1 MDEKKLKA
9 LADELAKGL
18 KTEADLN
25 QFSRMLTKL
34 TVETALNAELTD
46 HPGHEKNATKSGSNT
61 RNGYSSKT
69 LLCDDGEIE
78 LNTPR
83 DRENTFEPQLI
94 KKNQTRITQM
104 DSQILSLYAKGMTT
118 REIVAT
124 FKEMYDADVS
134 PTLISKVTDA
144 VKEQVTEW
152 QNRQLDALYP
162 IVYMDCIVVKVR
174 QNGSVINKAV
184 FLALGIN
191 TEGQKEL
198 LGMWLAENE
207 GAKFWLS
214 VLTELKNCGLQDI
227 LIACVDCLKGF
238 PDAINS
244 VYPQTHIQRSIIHMV
259 RNSLKYV
266 SWKDYKAVR
275 HQRTEGGLS
284 GPDRRGGAD
293 GAGCVRGQ
301 VGRQIPVNQQKLAC
315 APGKSEHVLR
325 LPAGYPQGHLHHE
338 CHRIAE
344 QRDPCGD
351 KETQSVPDR
360 RLGSE
365 GCLSGDQRCLKK
377 WSMPIQNWRLAMS
390 RFIIAFSDRLSDHL

>member
-9 LADELAKGL
+9 LAAELAKGL

-46 HPGHEKNATKSGSNT
+46 HLGHEKNAPKTGSNT

-69 LLCDDGEIE
+69 VLCDDGEIE

-94 KKNQTRITQM
+94 KKHQTRITQM

-174 QNGSVINKAV
+174 QDGSVINKAV

-214 VLTELKNCGLQDI
+214 VLTEMKNRGLQDI
-227 LIACVDCLKGF
+227 LIACVDGLKGF

-244 VYPQTHIQRSIIHMV
+244 VFPQTHIQLCIIHMV

-266 SWKDYKAVR
+266 SWKDYKVVTRGLKAVY
-275 HQRTEGGLS
+275 QAPTEEAALMAL
-284 GPDRRGGAD
+284 DAF
-293 GAGCVRGQ
+293 AGEWDD
-301 VGRQIPVNQQKLAC
+301 K
-315 APGKSEHVLR
+315 
-325 LPAGYPQGHLHHE
+325 YPQISKSWRAHWENLNTLFSYPPDIRKAIYTTNAIE
-338 CHRIAE
+338 SLN
-344 QRDPCGD
+344 
-351 KETQSVPDR
+351 SVIRAAIKKRKVFPTDDSVR
-360 RLGSE
+360 KVIYLAIKDAS
-365 GCLSGDQRCLKK
+365 KK

-390 RFIIAFSDRLSDHL
+390 RFIIEFGDRLSDHL

>member
-9 LADELAKGL
+9 LAAELAKGL

-25 QFSRMLTKL
+25 AFSRMLTKL

-46 HPGHEKNATKSGSNT
+46 HLGHEKNAPKSGSNT

-134 PTLISKVTDA
+134 PALISKVTDA

-152 QNRQLDALYP
+152 QNRPLDALYP
-162 IVYMDCIVVKVR
+162 IVYLDCIVVKVR
-174 QNGSVINKAV
+174 HGGSVINKAI

-191 TEGQKEL
+191 MEGQKEL
-198 LGMWLAENE
+198 LGMWMAENE
-207 GAKFWLS
+207 GAKFWLN
-214 VLTELKNCGLQDI
+214 VLTELKNRGLQDI
-227 LIACVDCLKGF
+227 LIACVDGLKGF
-238 PDAINS
+238 PEAINS
-244 VYPQTHIQRSIIHMV
+244 VYPQTHIQLCIIHMV

-266 SWKDYKAVR
+266 SWKDYKAVTSGLKTVY
-275 HQRTEGGLS
+275 QAPTEGAALMALDNFAAAWDDKY
-284 GPDRRGGAD
+284 P
-293 GAGCVRGQ
+293 
-301 VGRQIPVNQQKLAC
+301 QIS
-315 APGKSEHVLR
+315 KSWRAHWENLNTFF
-325 LPAGYPQGHLHHE
+325 GYPPDIRKAIYTTNAIESLN
-338 CHRIAE
+338 
-344 QRDPCGD
+344 
-351 KETQSVPDR
+351 SVIRAAIKKRKVFPTDDSVR
-360 RLGSE
+360 KVIYLALKDAS
-365 GCLSGDQRCLKK
+365 KK
-377 WSMPIQNWRLAMS
+377 WSMPIHNWRLAMS
-390 RFIIAFSDRLSDHL
+390 RFIIEFGDRLSDHL

>member
-9 LADELAKGL
+9 LAAELAKGL

-46 HPGHEKNATKSGSNT
+46 HLGHEKNAPKTGSNT

-94 KKNQTRITQM
+94 KKHQTRITQM

-152 QNRQLDALYP
+152 QSRQLDALYP

-214 VLTELKNCGLQDI
+214 VLTELKNRGLQDI
-227 LIACVDCLKGF
+227 LIACVDGLKGF

-244 VYPQTHIQRSIIHMV
+244 VFPQTHIQLCIIHMV

-266 SWKDYKAVR
+266 SWKDYKAVTSGLKTVY
-275 HQRTEGGLS
+275 QAPTEESALMAL
-284 GPDRRGGAD
+284 DAFAKVWD
-293 GAGCVRGQ
+293 D
-301 VGRQIPVNQQKLAC
+301 K
-315 APGKSEHVLR
+315 
-325 LPAGYPQGHLHHE
+325 YPQISKSWRAHWENLNTLFSYPPDIRKAIYTTNAIE
-338 CHRIAE
+338 SLN
-344 QRDPCGD
+344 
-351 KETQSVPDR
+351 SVIRAAIKKRKVFPTDDSVR
-360 RLGSE
+360 KVIYLAIKDAS
-365 GCLSGDQRCLKK
+365 KK

-390 RFIIAFSDRLSDHL
+390 RFIIEFGDRLSDHL

>member
-9 LADELAKGL
+9 LAAELAKGL

-25 QFSRMLTKL
+25 AFSRMLTKL

-46 HPGHEKNATKSGSNT
+46 HLGHEKNAPKTGSNT

-94 KKNQTRITQM
+94 KKHQTRITQM

-214 VLTELKNCGLQDI
+214 VLTELKNRGLQDI
-227 LIACVDCLKGF
+227 LIACVDGLKGF

-244 VYPQTHIQRSIIHMV
+244 VYPQTHIQLCIIHMV

-266 SWKDYKAVR
+266 SWKDYKAVTSGLKVVY
-275 HQRTEGGLS
+275 QAPTEEAALMAL
-284 GPDRRGGAD
+284 DAFAKVWD
-293 GAGCVRGQ
+293 D
-301 VGRQIPVNQQKLAC
+301 K
-315 APGKSEHVLR
+315 
-325 LPAGYPQGHLHHE
+325 YPQISKSWCAHWENLNTFFNYPPDIRRAIYTTNAIE
-338 CHRIAE
+338 SLN
-344 QRDPCGD
+344 
-351 KETQSVPDR
+351 SVIRAAIKKRKVFPTDDSVR
-360 RLGSE
+360 KVIYLAIKDAS
-365 GCLSGDQRCLKK
+365 KK

-390 RFIIAFSDRLSDHL
+390 RFIIEFGDRLSDHL

>member
-1 MDEKKLKA
+1 MPVFDIFTPTTETGKLWTKKKLKA
-9 LADELAKGL
+9 LAAELAKGL

-25 QFSRMLTKL
+25 AFSRMLTKL
-34 TVETALNAELTD
+34 TVETALNAELTE
-46 HPGHEKNATKSGSNT
+46 HLGHEKNTPKSGSNT

-144 VKEQVTEW
+144 VKEQVAEW

-214 VLTELKNCGLQDI
+214 VLTELKNRGLQDI
-227 LIACVDCLKGF
+227 LIACVDGLKGF

-244 VYPQTHIQRSIIHMV
+244 VYPQTHIQLCIIHMV

-266 SWKDYKAVR
+266 SWKDYKAVTSGLKMVY
-275 HQRTEGGLS
+275 QAPTEEAALMAL
-284 GPDRRGGAD
+284 DKFAEAWD
-293 GAGCVRGQ
+293 D
-301 VGRQIPVNQQKLAC
+301 K
-315 APGKSEHVLR
+315 
-325 LPAGYPQGHLHHE
+325 YPQ
-338 CHRIAE
+338 IS
-344 QRDPCGD
+344 
-351 KETQSVPDR
+351 KS
-360 RLGSE
+360 
-365 GCLSGDQRCLKK
+365 
-377 WSMPIQNWRLAMS
+377 WRTHWENLNT
-390 RFIIAFSDRLSDHL
+390 F

>member
-9 LADELAKGL
+9 LATELAKGL

-46 HPGHEKNATKSGSNT
+46 HLGYEKNAPKLGSNT
-61 RNGYSSKT
+61 RNGYSTKT
-69 LLCDDGEIE
+69 VLSDEGEIE
-78 LNTPR
+78 LSTPR

-124 FKEMYDADVS
+124 FREMYDADVS

-144 VKEQVTEW
+144 VKEQVAEW
-152 QNRQLDALYP
+152 QNRPLDAIYP
-162 IVYMDCIVVKVR
+162 IVYLDCIVVKVR
-174 QNGSVINKAV
+174 HNGSVINKSV

-191 TEGQKEL
+191 TEGRKEL

-207 GAKFWLS
+207 GAKFWLN
-214 VLTELKNCGLQDI
+214 VLTELKNRGLQDI
-227 LIACVDCLKGF
+227 LIACVDGLKGF

-244 VYPQTHIQRSIIHMV
+244 VYPQTHIQLCIIHMV

-266 SWKDYKAVR
+266 SWKDYKDITSGLKAVYR
-275 HQRTEGGLS
+275 APTEQAALMALETFAGVWDEKYPQISKSWRTHWENL
-284 GPDRRGGAD
+284 
-293 GAGCVRGQ
+293 
-301 VGRQIPVNQQKLAC
+301 NTFF
-315 APGKSEHVLR
+315 
-325 LPAGYPQGHLHHE
+325 GYPPDIRKAIYTTNAIESLNSVIRQAIKKRNVFPTDDSVRKVIYLA
-338 CHRIAE
+338 I
-344 QRDPCGD
+344 
-351 KETQSVPDR
+351 QSA
-360 RLGSE
+360 S
-365 GCLSGDQRCLKK
+365 KK

-390 RFIIAFSDRLSDHL
+390 RFIIEFGDRLSAHL

>member
-9 LADELAKGL
+9 LAAELAKGL

-25 QFSRMLTKL
+25 AFSRMLTKL
-34 TVETALNAELTD
+34 TVETALNAELTE
-46 HPGHEKNATKSGSNT
+46 HLGHEKNTPKSGSNT

-144 VKEQVTEW
+144 VKEQVAEW

-214 VLTELKNCGLQDI
+214 VLTELKNRGLQDI
-227 LIACVDCLKGF
+227 LIACVDGLKGF

-244 VYPQTHIQRSIIHMV
+244 VYPQTHIQLCIIHMV

-266 SWKDYKAVR
+266 SWKDYKAVTSGLKMVY
-275 HQRTEGGLS
+275 QAPTEEAALMALDKFAEAWDDKYPQISKSWRTHWENL
-284 GPDRRGGAD
+284 
-293 GAGCVRGQ
+293 
-301 VGRQIPVNQQKLAC
+301 NTFF
-315 APGKSEHVLR
+315 
-325 LPAGYPQGHLHHE
+325 GYPPDIRKAIYTTNAIE
-338 CHRIAE
+338 
-344 QRDPCGD
+344 
-351 KETQSVPDR
+351 SVNSVIRAAIKKRKVFPTDDSVR
-360 RLGSE
+360 KVVYLAIKDAS
-365 GCLSGDQRCLKK
+365 KK

-390 RFIIAFSDRLSDHL
+390 RFII

>member
-9 LADELAKGL
+9 LATELAKGL

-46 HPGHEKNATKSGSNT
+46 HLGYEKNTPKSGSNT
-61 RNGYSSKT
+61 RNGYSTKT
-69 LLCDDGEIE
+69 VLSDEGEIE
-78 LNTPR
+78 LSTPR

-124 FKEMYDADVS
+124 FREMYDADVS

-144 VKEQVTEW
+144 VKDQVAEW
-152 QNRQLDALYP
+152 QNRPLDAIYP
-162 IVYMDCIVVKVR
+162 IVYLDCIVVKVR
-174 QNGSVINKAV
+174 HNGSVINKSV

-191 TEGQKEL
+191 TEGRKEL

-207 GAKFWLS
+207 GAKFWLN
-214 VLTELKNCGLQDI
+214 VLTELKNRGLQDI
-227 LIACVDCLKGF
+227 LIACVDGLKGF

-244 VYPQTHIQRSIIHMV
+244 VYPQTHIQLCIIHMV

-266 SWKDYKAVR
+266 SWKDYKDITSGLKAVYR
-275 HQRTEGGLS
+275 APTEEAALMALEAFAGVWDEKYPQISKSWRTHWENL
-284 GPDRRGGAD
+284 
-293 GAGCVRGQ
+293 
-301 VGRQIPVNQQKLAC
+301 NTFF
-315 APGKSEHVLR
+315 
-325 LPAGYPQGHLHHE
+325 GYPPDIRKAIYTTNAIESLNSVIRQAIKKRNVFPTDDSVRKVIYLA
-338 CHRIAE
+338 I
-344 QRDPCGD
+344 
-351 KETQSVPDR
+351 QSA
-360 RLGSE
+360 S
-365 GCLSGDQRCLKK
+365 KK

-390 RFIIAFSDRLSDHL
+390 RFIIEFGDRLSAHL

>member
-1 MDEKKLKA
+1 MDENKLKA
-9 LADELAKGL
+9 LAAELAKGL

-46 HPGHEKNATKSGSNT
+46 HLGHEKNAPKKGSNT

-69 LLCDDGEIE
+69 LLSDDGEIE

-94 KKNQTRITQM
+94 KKHQTRITQM

-198 LGMWLAENE
+198 PGMWLAENE
-207 GAKFWLS
+207 GAKFWLN
-214 VLTELKNCGLQDI
+214 VLTELKNRGLQDI
-227 LIACVDCLKGF
+227 LIACVDGLKGF

-244 VYPQTHIQRSIIHMV
+244 VYPQTHIQLCIIHMV

-266 SWKDYKAVR
+266 SWKDYKAVTSGLKAVY
-275 HQRTEGGLS
+275 QAPTEDAALMALDAFAEEWD
-284 GPDRRGGAD
+284 DR
-293 GAGCVRGQ
+293 
-301 VGRQIPVNQQKLAC
+301 
-315 APGKSEHVLR
+315 
-325 LPAGYPQGHLHHE
+325 YPQISKSWRAHWENLNTFFSYPPDIRRAIYTTNAIE
-338 CHRIAE
+338 SLN
-344 QRDPCGD
+344 
-351 KETQSVPDR
+351 SVIRAAIKKRKVFPTDDSVR
-360 RLGSE
+360 KVVYLALKDAS
-365 GCLSGDQRCLKK
+365 KK

-390 RFIIAFSDRLSDHL
+390 RFIIEFDDRLSDHL

>member
-9 LADELAKGL
+9 LAAELAKGL

-25 QFSRMLTKL
+25 AFSRMLTKL

-46 HPGHEKNATKSGSNT
+46 HLGHEKNAPKTGSNT

-69 LLCDDGEIE
+69 VLCDDGEIE

-94 KKNQTRITQM
+94 KKHQTRITQM

-152 QNRQLDALYP
+152 QNRQPDTLYP

-174 QNGSVINKAV
+174 QNGSVLNKAV

-214 VLTELKNCGLQDI
+214 VLTELKNRGLQDI
-227 LIACVDCLKGF
+227 LIACVDGLKGF

-244 VYPQTHIQRSIIHMV
+244 VYPQTHIQLCIIHMV

-266 SWKDYKAVR
+266 SWKDYKAVTSGLKAVY
-275 HQRTEGGLS
+275 QAPTEEAALMAL
-284 GPDRRGGAD
+284 DAF
-293 GAGCVRGQ
+293 AGEWDDKYP
-301 VGRQIPVNQQKLAC
+301 QIS
-315 APGKSEHVLR
+315 KSWRAHWENLNTFF
-325 LPAGYPQGHLHHE
+325 GYPPDIRKAIYTTNAIESLN
-338 CHRIAE
+338 
-344 QRDPCGD
+344 
-351 KETQSVPDR
+351 SVIRAAIKKRKVFPTDDSVR
-360 RLGSE
+360 KVIYLAIKDAS
-365 GCLSGDQRCLKK
+365 KK

-390 RFIIAFSDRLSDHL
+390 RFIIEFGDRLSDHL